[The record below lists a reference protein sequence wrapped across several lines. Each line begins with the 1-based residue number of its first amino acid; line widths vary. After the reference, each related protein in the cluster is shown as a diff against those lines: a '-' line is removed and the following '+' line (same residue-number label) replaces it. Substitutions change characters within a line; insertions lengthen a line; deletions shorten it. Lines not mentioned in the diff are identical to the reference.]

1 MLSIECFFIIIKIS
15 LCYVPEGCVCVC
27 MLKLEAWIFLVF
39 FVILLFW
46 YVILDFRVTSIV
58 KISLVLP
65 ERILCALQV
74 RFRCRV
80 WENLFDLAIS
90 NSLLHFIVCRAKQ
103 RTLQKF
109 PIGMRCIYIIYT

>member
-46 YVILDFRVTSIV
+46 YVILDFGVTSIV
-58 KISLVLP
+58 SQRYPWCCQQGSYAIQCS
-65 ERILCALQV
+65 
-74 RFRCRV
+74 V

-90 NSLLHFIVCRAKQ
+90 NSMLHFIVSRAKQ

-109 PIGMRCIYIIYT
+109 PIGMRYVFT